1 VSARLTTVVHPGG
14 GTTEIC
20 YDEHGRRSTTLAPDG
35 TLTTYRWS
43 DGDRL
48 QEITQTTA
56 EARTWRLAIERDPF
70 GMLRH
75 VSGDGPPHGDRQLD
89 GVLLGERRVAIVAS
103 IAVAPPGP
111 QRRCR
116 HGRQALGAVCRRETF
131 RVPP

>member
-48 QEITQTTA
+48 KEITQTTA
-56 EARTWRLAIERDPF
+56 EARTWRLVIEYDPF

-75 VSGDGPPHGDRQLD
+75 VSGDGQTHRDRQLD
-89 GVLLGERRVAIVAS
+89 GVLLGERRVAIVAA
-103 IAVAPPGP
+103 IAISPPGP
-111 QRRCR
+111 NRCCR
-116 HGRQALGAVCRRETF
+116 HRRRALRTAGRRETF
-131 RVPP
+131 RMLP